1 MRRTKW
7 PVTSGKDALKI
18 KGIGQGMA
26 DRVVSI
32 QVSEADGR
40 SMSGS
45 TEVLGDSIMRTT
57 SRYRL
62 YSCSR
67 TSMALVRLKLSR

>member
-26 DRVVSI
+26 DRVSLDTG
-32 QVSEADGR
+32 Q
-40 SMSGS
+40 
-45 TEVLGDSIMRTT
+45 
-57 SRYRL
+57 
-62 YSCSR
+62 
-67 TSMALVRLKLSR
+67 